1 MQKSC
6 FHYKNTSVTKIYFSP
21 EFFFY
26 FSKTVIDYSIEFW
39 VLIEQ
44 LTFINSALQ
53 ISIFNEQSLWNKLF
67 RENIKTFLLFP
78 WNSADTIRWYRKH
91 QRHQSTGLATEIRH
105 PDTTGKG
112 AVHTEK
118 ACKKWRVRVLIFSW
132 ENYVF
137 LALLA
142 TRELRKTSRD
152 SRPASREAGAH
163 RKLSKDK
170 RANTFPFTEGSGR
183 AGACAKLPCSELT
196 PRNPNPSESRALPA
210 CGLTTAQWHV

>member
-1 MQKSC
+1 M
-6 FHYKNTSVTKIYFSP
+6 
-21 EFFFY
+21 
-26 FSKTVIDYSIEFW
+26 
-39 VLIEQ
+39 LIEQ
-44 LTFINSALQ
+44 LTFVNSALQ

-78 WNSADTIRWYRKH
+78 MKFCWHNTLIQKTPKTPKHRIGYR
-91 QRHQSTGLATEIRH
+91 
-105 PDTTGKG
+105 DTTPWHHWQRSSAHRKSMQE
-112 AVHTEK
+112 VESQSDY
-118 ACKKWRVRVLIFSW
+118 FSW